1 MRNIARS
8 PLRHNSQYMQRICQ
22 LLLVFILISV
32 TGSSLFAQ
40 SLSVISG
47 RVLNQK
53 NEPVAGASVM
63 VNSIN
68 KKTAADVEGRFTL
81 RLESGKKYT
90 LAITAVGFKTKEVD
104 EVEVIAGEEN
114 AITIMMD
121 VAAKEMG
128 EVVVRST
135 ARKENTT
142 GLLSFQRNNTSLSS
156 GLSADFIRRTPDKNT
171 GEVLR
176 RVSGAS
182 IQDNKFV
189 IVRGLSDRYNQAL
202 INGAQLPSSE
212 PDKKAF
218 SFDVIPSQLIDNII
232 INKTATPDLTGEFA
246 GGLVQINTKDI
257 PARNQ
262 LMVGFGL
269 GFNTQSVFQS
279 FISNPRGSTDWLGF
293 DQQRNLPANY
303 PVQYGEFNKLNQT
316 QKQSVASAFNQDVWR
331 EQTSSAGPI
340 QSFNITWANTRR
352 GRKGSAVGTIL
363 GVTYRNAKLLFEANK
378 SLYEKDGQQAF
389 FDYTDQQNKYSTNV
403 GAVANLAWTKGKH
416 KVAFKNLFNQ
426 LLEDNYYTRTGIN
439 TENLQDVQ
447 LRSSVLSQRT
457 LLTSQIEGTH
467 GLLPKLKLGWNLNYS
482 FNRKDQPD
490 LRVITYGRSIGTQEP
505 FQINLR
511 GNNTNRFFSNLTDH
525 TVGANGF
532 ISYDYSVGKHKQAIK
547 AGGSTTIRFRD
558 FRALIFGYAEP
569 SDLTLLSKPFDQI
582 FAAENFT
589 KAGGFELIT
598 ALQNPQDK
606 YMGISA
612 LSAGYLMS
620 DNKLAD
626 NWRVIWGVRFEN
638 FEQFLKSNQ
647 QGSDKAVIV
656 NTKQQDWLPSL
667 NITYNPRSNS
677 NIRFG
682 ASQTVARPE
691 FREIAP
697 FAFFDFEVIAST
709 AGNPNLKRSTI
720 NNFDLR
726 YEWYP
731 EPGEVLSGG
740 LFYKDFTNPIE
751 LRLNSASVATRRQYE
766 FQNAQSAQLYGA
778 ELEVRKKLAFISQSS
793 KWMERLYFSGNV
805 SVIASEVLLS
815 NVDASGNTL
824 SPTQRPLQGQSPYL
838 INAGFQYDSKSG
850 TGVSFLYNRIG
861 QRLALVGNAD
871 FGDIYERPRHLV
883 DIQLTQKILKR
894 KGDVRL
900 TISDIFNQPVETYE
914 NRDTPKAFSAS
925 KDKVFSSFTPGTTIT
940 LAFTYDFDLKNK

>member
-1 MRNIARS
+1 
-8 PLRHNSQYMQRICQ
+8 MQRFINR
-22 LLLVFILISV
+22 LSVFILFSFISH
-32 TGSSLFAQ
+32 SLLAQ

-47 RVLNQK
+47 KVLNQK
-53 NEPVAGASVM
+53 NEPVSGASVV
-63 VNSIN
+63 VNGMN
-68 KKTAADVEGRFTL
+68 KKAAADVEGRFSI
-81 RLESGKKYT
+81 RIESGKKYT
-90 LAITAVGFKTKEVD
+90 LTVTAVGFKTKEVN
-104 EVEVIAGEEN
+104 EVEVVAGEETV
-114 AITIMMD
+114 ISVIMEI
-121 VAAKEMG
+121 AAKEMG
-128 EVVVRST
+128 EVVIRST
-135 ARKENTT
+135 AKKENTS
-142 GLLSFQRNNTSLSS
+142 GLLNFQRNNTSLSS
-156 GLSADFIRRTPDKNT
+156 GLSADFIRKTPDKNT

-257 PARNQ
+257 PSRNQ
-262 LMVGFGL
+262 LIVGIGL

-279 FISNPRGSTDWLGF
+279 FVSNPRGATDWLGF
-293 DQQRNLPANY
+293 DRQRQLPETY
-303 PVQYGEFNKLNQT
+303 PLKYGEYNKLSTGERQNIA
-316 QKQSVASAFNQDVWR
+316 ASFNQNVWR
-331 EQTSSAGPI
+331 EESSQSGPI
-340 QSFNITWANTRR
+340 QSFNLTWANTI
-352 GRKGSAVGTIL
+352 KGNKGGAFGSII
-363 GVTYRNAKLLFEANK
+363 GVTYRNAKLLYNATK
-378 SLYEKDGQQAF
+378 TLYEKDGRQAF
-389 FDYTDQQNKYSTNV
+389 FDYLDRQNRYSTNV
-403 GAVANLAWTKGKH
+403 GAVANFAWAKKKN

-439 TENLQDVQ
+439 TENLQDVS

-457 LLTSQIEGTH
+457 LLSSQLEGTH
-467 GLLPKLKLGWNLNYS
+467 SLSNKIKMGWNLNYS
-482 FNRKDQPD
+482 FNKKVQPD
-490 LRVITYGRSIGTQEP
+490 LRVITYGRSIGTQDP

-525 TVGANGF
+525 SIGGNGF
-532 ISYDYSVGKHKQAIK
+532 LSYDFQLGKQKQTIK

-569 SDLTLLSKPFDQI
+569 SDLSLINLPFDQI
-582 FAAENFT
+582 FSSANLT
-589 KAGGFELIT
+589 KSGGFEMIT

-606 YMGISA
+606 YFGISA
-612 LSAGYLMS
+612 LSSGFLML

-626 NWRVIWGVRFEN
+626 KWRVTWGVRFEN
-638 FEQFLKSNQ
+638 FEQFIKSNQ
-647 QGSDKAVIV
+647 QGTDRAVVV
-656 NTKQQDWLPSL
+656 NTKQQDWLPSF
-667 NITYNPRSNS
+667 NITYNPTTNS
-677 NIRFG
+677 NLRLG
-682 ASQTVARPE
+682 ASKTVARPE

-709 AGNPNLKRSTI
+709 AGNPNLKRSSI

-731 EPGEVLSGG
+731 KPGEVLSAG
-740 LFYKDFTNPIE
+740 LFYKNFKNPIE

-778 ELEVRKKLAFISQSS
+778 EFEVRKNLSFIRQSA
-793 KWMERLYFSGNV
+793 KWLDRLYFSGNV
-805 SVIASEVLLS
+805 SVIASQVLLS
-815 NVDASGNTL
+815 NIDVFGNAL
-824 SPTQRPLQGQSPYL
+824 APTQRPLQGQSPYL
-838 INAGFQYDSKSG
+838 VNAGFQYEGKQG
-850 TGVSFLYNRIG
+850 TGFSLLYNRVG

-871 FGDIYERPRHLV
+871 FGDIYERPRDLV
-883 DIQLTQKILKR
+883 DIQLTQKILGK
-894 KGDVRL
+894 KGDLRL
-900 TISDIFNQPVETYE
+900 TISDLFNQPIQTYE

-925 KDKVFSSFTPGTTIT
+925 RDKVFSSFTPGMTVTI
-940 LAFTYDFDLKNK
+940 AFTYDFDLNVK

>member
-1 MRNIARS
+1 
-8 PLRHNSQYMQRICQ
+8 MQRILQ
-22 LLLVFILISV
+22 SVLAFSFLFIGYAVS
-32 TGSSLFAQ
+32 AQ
-40 SLSVISG
+40 SYGVLSG
-47 RVLNQK
+47 KVLNPK
-53 NEPVAGASVM
+53 NEPVPGASVAIK
-63 VNSIN
+63 NIN
-68 KKTAADVEGRFTL
+68 KKVAADVEGRFSIK
-81 RLESGKKYT
+81 LETEKKYT
-90 LAITAVGFKTKEVD
+90 LTVTAVGYKTKEVD
-104 EVEVIAGEEN
+104 EVQVSSEGDN
-114 AITIMMD
+114 DITVMME

-128 EVVVRST
+128 EVVIKST
-135 ARKENTT
+135 ARKENTS

-257 PARNQ
+257 PSRNQ
-262 LMVGFGL
+262 LIVGIGL
-269 GFNTQSVFQS
+269 GFNTQSVFNS

-293 DQQRNLPANY
+293 DQQRKLPSSY
-303 PVQYGEFNKLNQT
+303 PLQYGEYNKLNQEQRQQIGT
-316 QKQSVASAFNQDVWR
+316 SFNQDAWR
-331 EQTSSAGPI
+331 EVASTAEPI
-340 QSFNITWANTRR
+340 QSYSLTWVNAVR
-352 GRKGSAVGTIL
+352 GKKGSAFGTVIGL
-363 GVTYRNAKLLFEANK
+363 TYRNSKLIYNVDK
-378 SLYEKDGQQAF
+378 TLYEKDGRQAF
-389 FDYTDQQNKYSTNV
+389 FDYDDRQNRYSTNV
-403 GAVANLAWTKGKH
+403 GAIVNLAWTKGKH
-416 KVAFKNLFNQ
+416 KVAFKNLYNQ

-439 TENLQDVQ
+439 TENLQDVS

-457 LLTSQIEGTH
+457 LISSQLEGTH
-467 GLLPKLKLGWNLNYS
+467 AFFGKLKAGWNLNYS

-490 LRVITYGRSIGTQEP
+490 LRVITYGRSIGTQDP
-505 FQINLR
+505 FLINVR

-525 TVGANGF
+525 AAGANGF
-532 ISYDYSVGKHKQAIK
+532 VSYEYKLGRQKQTVK

-558 FRALIFGYAEP
+558 FRALIFGYSEP
-569 SDLTLLSKPFDQI
+569 TDAALLAQPFDQI
-582 FAAENFT
+582 FSAANLT
-589 KAGGFELIT
+589 KANGFEVIT

-606 YMGISA
+606 YFGISA
-612 LSAGYLMS
+612 LSAAYLMS

-626 NWRVIWGVRFEN
+626 KWRVVWGLRFEN

-647 QGSDKAVIV
+647 QGSDRAVIV
-656 NTKQQDWLPSL
+656 NTKQQDWLPSV
-667 NITYNPRSNS
+667 NITYNPGMNS
-677 NIRFG
+677 NLRFG
-682 ASQTVARPE
+682 VSQTVARPE

-709 AGNPNLKRSTI
+709 AGNPNLKRSSI
-720 NNFDLR
+720 VNYDLR

-731 EPGEVLSGG
+731 EPGEVISAGA
-740 LFYKDFTNPIE
+740 FYKNFTNPIE

-778 ELEVRKKLAFISQSS
+778 EFEIRKKLSFISSS
-793 KWMERLYFSGNV
+793 AKWLDRLYFSGNA
-805 SVIASEVLLS
+805 SVIASEVLLA
-815 NVDASGNTL
+815 NIDASGNAL
-824 SPTQRPLQGQSPYL
+824 APTQRPLQGQSPYL
-838 INAGFQYDSKSG
+838 INAGFQYDNKVG
-850 TGVSFLYNRIG
+850 TGISLLYNRIG

-883 DIQLTQKILKR
+883 DIQLTQKVLNR

-900 TISDIFNQPVETYE
+900 TISDIFNQPIETYE
-914 NRDTPKAFSAS
+914 NRDVQKAFSAS
-925 KDKVFSSFTPGTTIT
+925 SDKTFSSFRPGTTIT
-940 LAFTYDFDLKNK
+940 LAFTYDFDLKK